1 MKNIPTLLALIA
13 AAVFIG
19 CSTSSSHHT
28 YSGPTTDIVVTV
40 TCSNPDTRFTGS
52 IVTDGQAAQS
62 VGTGHATFHAT
73 GHEFVCSFKKIDP
86 AGRIS
91 ISVSEAG
98 KELGNS
104 STNEKFGGVRAEF
117 SRSLLARSDIFTT
130 Y

>member
-1 MKNIPTLLALIA
+1 MKTIPTLLALIA
-13 AAVFIG
+13 AAAFAG
-19 CSTSSSHHT
+19 CSTTPSHHA

-52 IVTDGQAAQS
+52 IVTDGHAVQS
-62 VGTGHATFHAT
+62 GGTGHATFHAT
-73 GHEFVCSFKKIDP
+73 GHEFVCSFKKTDP

-104 STNEKFGGVRAEF
+104 STGEKFGGVRAEVL
-117 SRSLLARSDIFTT
+117 RTPMVQHDIFTT
-130 Y
+130 L